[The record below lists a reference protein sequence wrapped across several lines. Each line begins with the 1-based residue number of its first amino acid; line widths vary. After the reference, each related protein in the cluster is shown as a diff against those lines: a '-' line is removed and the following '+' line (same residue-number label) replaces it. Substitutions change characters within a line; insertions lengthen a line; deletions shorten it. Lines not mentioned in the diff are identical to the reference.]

1 MNLFSSAVAR
11 QAMLN
16 QTSGKLLVT
25 AGYYCAFI
33 AIGLVLTSLSP
44 TLLGLSR
51 QTQSSLSEVSI
62 LFTTRSM
69 GFLLTAL
76 LGSRLY
82 DRFPGHP
89 LLIGALVLVALTM
102 ALVPLVPLL
111 WLLASLFLFMGIV
124 EGMIDVGGNTLI
136 VWLHRDKVGP
146 FMNGMHFA
154 FGVGAFIA
162 PIIIS
167 QSLLYSGGIAW
178 GYWMIALLI
187 LPVALL
193 FFWLPSP
200 IPERLADGV
209 MAPPAQTALV
219 GLIALFFF
227 LYVGIEASFGGWIA
241 TYAVTLGL
249 APEATAGYLTSA
261 FWVALTI
268 GRLLSVPIATRLRPR
283 TILLSDLLGGLASL
297 ILLLLWPTSL
307 TVIWIGALGL
317 GLSIASAFPTTLALA
332 ERNMTVTGGT
342 TGWFFVGASLGGMSI
357 PWLVGQLFESI
368 SPFAFLWTVGL
379 VLVLAIGVYMAM
391 MAWINRGVRPG

>member
-1 MNLFSSAVAR
+1 
-11 QAMLN
+11 MLN
-16 QTSGKLLVT
+16 QTSGKLMVT
-25 AGYYCAFI
+25 AGYYLAFI

-51 QTQSSLSEVSI
+51 QTQSSLNQVSI
-62 LFTTRSM
+62 LFTARSL
-69 GFLLTAL
+69 GVLFTAL

-89 LLIGALVLVALTM
+89 LLIIALGLVALMM
-102 ALVPLVPLL
+102 ALIPLVPLL
-111 WLLASLFLFMGIV
+111 WLLATLFLFMGLI

-154 FGVGAFIA
+154 FGIGAFIA
-162 PIIIS
+162 PLIIS

-178 GYWMIALLI
+178 GYWVIALLI
-187 LPVALL
+187 LPVALF

-200 IPERLADGV
+200 IPEKLADGAATQSSQA
-209 MAPPAQTALV
+209 MLV
-219 GLIALFFF
+219 GLIALFFC

-241 TYAVTLGL
+241 TYAVALGL

-261 FWVALTI
+261 FWVALTL

-283 TILLSDLLGGLASL
+283 TILLMDLLGGLVSL
-297 ILLLLWPTSL
+297 VVLLLWPASL
-307 TVIWIGALGL
+307 TMVWIGALGL

-368 SPFAFLWTVGL
+368 NPLAFLWTVAIT
-379 VLVLAIGVYMAM
+379 LVLAIGVYALM
-391 MAWINRGVRPG
+391 MAWINRGSAVGKHHPGR